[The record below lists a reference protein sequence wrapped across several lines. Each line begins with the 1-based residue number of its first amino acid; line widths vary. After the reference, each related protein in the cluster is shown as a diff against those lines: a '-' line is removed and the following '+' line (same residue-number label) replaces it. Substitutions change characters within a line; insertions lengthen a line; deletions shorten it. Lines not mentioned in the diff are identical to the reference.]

1 MKKHC
6 LFVSCQKRVL
16 CLFLA
21 ALVLASICGCEE
33 KKSSSAKYYAGSER
47 AVIAL
52 EDALYFVE
60 RCLDEKIS
68 TEECSEELKKIV
80 SRFEVYCGD
89 DDILNMAILKI
100 KIIEIG
106 IRNAEIGA
114 QLGTESNYGVMK
126 KVQEARDEL
135 LEALN

>member
-21 ALVLASICGCEE
+21 ALVMASFCGCEE

-60 RCLDEKIS
+60 RCLDEKNIHRRV
-68 TEECSEELKKIV
+68 LRRVKKDSI
-80 SRFEVYCGD
+80 EV
-89 DDILNMAILKI
+89 
-100 KIIEIG
+100 
-106 IRNAEIGA
+106 
-114 QLGTESNYGVMK
+114 
-126 KVQEARDEL
+126 
-135 LEALN
+135 